1 MTESEAPYLALDKEA
16 SSSKVYPPIVVPVP
30 TLPFMLRQVSLN
42 APDILAFS
50 YAINT
55 LAAALMLGMPGT
67 LYLPNVPPFRKSQ
80 KDYKILSIPDS
91 CSENNRQE

>member
-1 MTESEAPYLALDKEA
+1 MSEMPYFELDREA

-30 TLPFMLRQVSLN
+30 TLPFILRQVSLN

-55 LAAALMLGMPGT
+55 LAAALMLGMPGA
-67 LYLPNVPPFRKSQ
+67 LYLPNVSPFRK
-80 KDYKILSIPDS
+80 
-91 CSENNRQE
+91 NRLGHVLTLKF